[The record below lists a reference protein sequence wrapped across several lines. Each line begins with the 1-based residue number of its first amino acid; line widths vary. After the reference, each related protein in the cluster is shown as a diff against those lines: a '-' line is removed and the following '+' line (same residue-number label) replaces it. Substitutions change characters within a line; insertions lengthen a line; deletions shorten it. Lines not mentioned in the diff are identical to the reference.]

1 MRLTEF
7 ISRNMERI
15 LENWEAFAATRVPAA
30 DHMGSLELREHA
42 EQILNAI
49 IADLQTPQTR
59 EEQSAKSMGLA
70 PLLFPAP
77 KTAAQNH
84 GILRAKGGFDIA
96 QLASEYRALRAS
108 VLRLWTDACSP
119 AEPDIDDMVRFNEAI
134 DQALA
139 ESIVFFSAQVEQSRN
154 LFLGMLSHDL
164 RSPLQTIQMTAQY
177 LHHLNAGPDVS
188 EVASR
193 LINSGVRMQALLDD
207 LLDFNRSKLGLGI
220 RVTPTPTSLASVCAE
235 EIDELRGGHP
245 DRPVILEVAGNCH
258 GLWDGGRI
266 RQLLG
271 NLVTNAIN
279 YGAPDTAVRVGLV
292 GGEDEVRLTVTNIG
306 HIDQETL
313 MQMFEP
319 LKRGTGYEHTNDSGL
334 GLGLYI
340 ASEIAKAHGGC
351 IKATSDPS
359 TTIFT
364 VHLPRQ
370 TAHQLNH
377 PL

>member
-1 MRLTEF
+1 
-7 ISRNMERI
+7 
-15 LENWEAFAATRVPAA
+15 
-30 DHMGSLELREHA
+30 
-42 EQILNAI
+42 
-49 IADLQTPQTR
+49 
-59 EEQSAKSMGLA
+59 
-70 PLLFPAP
+70 
-77 KTAAQNH
+77 
-84 GILRAKGGFDIA
+84 
-96 QLASEYRALRAS
+96 
-108 VLRLWTDACSP
+108 
-119 AEPDIDDMVRFNEAI
+119 
-134 DQALA
+134 
-139 ESIVFFSAQVEQSRN
+139 
-154 LFLGMLSHDL
+154 
-164 RSPLQTIQMTAQY
+164 
-177 LHHLNAGPDVS
+177 
-188 EVASR
+188 
-193 LINSGVRMQALLDD
+193 
-207 LLDFNRSKLGLGI
+207 
-220 RVTPTPTSLASVCAE
+220 
-235 EIDELRGGHP
+235 
-245 DRPVILEVAGNCH
+245 
-258 GLWDGGRI
+258 
-266 RQLLG
+266 LLG